1 MNALQQP
8 DVPIYLDTN
17 VLWHAPLIAKLRA
30 TFPQRSLCVPS
41 IAHFE
46 RVRQLRLEWGED
58 FDAAEIETFVNTYGL
73 VLIPFDPQTAHQM
86 AEMVDHV
93 ELRALIEIGGEDIL
107 PPETR
112 REALIQHG
120 DALWQQQANW
130 LPIQPKERTD
140 VTKHPCGQRCRVS
153 DYIVAAT
160 AKIGGGILVSD
171 DRAFLDAAVK
181 YPDLFPQTVGSEQ
194 VNEMLEHLFSG
205 EIAAAS
211 ASSGEI

>member
-8 DVPIYLDTN
+8 DVPLYLDTN
-17 VLWHAPLIAKLRA
+17 ILWLAALIGKLRTA
-30 TFPQRSLCVPS
+30 FPRRAICVPS

-46 RVRQLRLEWGED
+46 RVRQLRLKWGAN
-58 FDAAEIETFVNTYGL
+58 FNAAEIETFLNTYSL
-73 VLIPFDPQTAHQM
+73 ILIPFDRQTAHKM
-86 AEMVDHV
+86 AEMVERV
-93 ELRALIEIGGEDIL
+93 ELRALTEIAGENNL
-107 PPETR
+107 PPEMR
-112 REALIQHG
+112 CEALIQHG

-160 AKIGGGILVSD
+160 AQIGGGILVSD
-171 DRAFLDAAVK
+171 DRAFLDASTR

-194 VNEMLEHLFSG
+194 VGEMLDHFSRA
-205 EIAAAS
+205 E
-211 ASSGEI
+211 